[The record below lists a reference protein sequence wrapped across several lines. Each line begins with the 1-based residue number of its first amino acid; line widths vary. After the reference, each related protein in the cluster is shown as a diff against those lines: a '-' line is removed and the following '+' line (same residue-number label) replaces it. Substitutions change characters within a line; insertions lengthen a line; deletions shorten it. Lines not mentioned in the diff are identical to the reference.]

1 MPNIITVCINR
12 LSHPAFPK
20 GSGKFIMQTTTFI
33 LSAIIATAQVL
44 LAAPGHAQGNEQ
56 TIISL
61 DYKNAPIQQVFTA
74 IETKADVVIMFENTG
89 ALKNEKV
96 SITVKNK
103 KVGEVMDALLKG
115 KGLKWTIRENVIR
128 VEKPHPTTVFNP
140 VAPSPSARD
149 TVRKDSVFFIS
160 GKVTDDSGESLPGAS
175 VVVKGTSQRTVT
187 DAGGNYQLPA
197 VPANGVI
204 LFSFVGMTPQEF
216 PAGGSSVRNVK
227 LQRATVG
234 LDEVVA
240 IGYGT
245 QKKINLT
252 GAVGAVSGKDLMANV
267 PTNTVAALQGRLP
280 GVTVTQP
287 SGQPGDEGVSV
298 IIRGIGTMNYAGPM
312 IIVDGLES
320 RMDNISPGDIESVS
334 VLKDASSAAI
344 YGSRA
349 ANGVILV
356 TTKRGKK
363 GVSEINYRGF
373 AGWQATTNLPD
384 HLPSHEYAELYN
396 EGNRNQGLP
405 PRYSN
410 DDIAKYKSGTD
421 PYNFPN
427 TDWLGLLLTESGFT
441 QDHSLSFAGGNNI
454 TSYRVSFGYFG
465 QNGLIKG
472 STHKRYNARINLDS
486 RVKEWLTLGM
496 NMSLSRNNVIYP
508 ISPFSGG
515 EDFFRQANF
524 IPPTVANKNA
534 NGTWNRYTDGNP
546 IAWVDAGGFR
556 NGTNSHLLGSVFGE
570 LTLLKGLTL
579 KGVAGVNYDLGD
591 NKRHVKTIEYYSNGV
606 HTVQGPNSVTDN
618 ITRQQTVTLQSL
630 LNYNRKFGKH
640 DVKGLLG
647 ASREAYKLSSNE
659 AFRKNFPSNDLDQLN
674 GGSTVGMTNGGYTVE
689 SRLGSVFGRANYE
702 FDNRYLL
709 EVNLR
714 RDASSKFNR
723 GYRVGWFPSLSAGWR
738 VTEERFMSGIS
749 WIDNLKLRVS
759 WGQLGNNNIGD
770 YNYFQRIKLGQNYN
784 FGGIVADGAATTV
797 ASNVIISWEKTT
809 ELDLGIDIDLFRNR
823 LLSISADYY
832 NRYTDDILSPVPVS
846 MSFGL
851 PAPVVNAGAMRN
863 KGVELLLEHNYA
875 IGNVQYTVS
884 LNGAFNENKVERYK
898 NPSKG
903 DLIYAEGEPWGSYY
917 GYEVTGIYQ
926 TDAEA
931 SASPHVDGA
940 PVKAG
945 DLIFKDRNKDGKI
958 NGDDRIVL
966 GNTIPGITYGA
977 NINLKYKGFD
987 LSAFFQGASKVSRV
1001 IGAESF
1007 WAFDPNNAL
1016 RMHLDRTITENGKVV
1031 KNGRYPRIL
1040 ITEKHNQVMSS
1051 FSVLNASY
1059 LRLKTAQAGYTL
1071 PAAWLRPAGITKTR
1085 VYASGQNLLTFTK
1098 FPSSFDPELLSGSG
1112 NGTYPQV
1119 KFYTVGIDVTF

>member
-1 MPNIITVCINR
+1 MKLYAIIFLFLCLQVSTGVSAQNVTISEKNTTMEKLFRHIEKQTGYVFFFDHKMIDKTPR
-12 LSHPAFPK
+12 LSVDLKNVPLEKALESILKNQPLSYSIVGKNIVIKQKEEVPVYLPAR
-20 GSGKFIMQTTTFI
+20 
-33 LSAIIATAQVL
+33 
-44 LAAPGHAQGNEQ
+44 
-56 TIISL
+56 SL
-61 DYKNAPIQQVFTA
+61 DQ
-74 IETKADVVIMFENTG
+74 D
-89 ALKNEKV
+89 
-96 SITVKNK
+96 
-103 KVGEVMDALLKG
+103 
-115 KGLKWTIRENVIR
+115 
-128 VEKPHPTTVFNP
+128 
-140 VAPSPSARD
+140 SAGR
-149 TVRKDSVFFIS
+149 IS
-160 GKVTDDSGESLPGAS
+160 GKVTDDNGEPLPGAS
-175 VVVKGTSQRTVT
+175 IVVKGTTVRTVT
-187 DAGGNYQLPA
+187 DAGGNYQLSG
-197 VPANGVI
+197 VPRNGTI
-204 LFSFVGMTPQEF
+204 LFTFVGMMPQEF
-216 PAGGSSVRNVK
+216 VAGGNAVMNIK
-227 LQRATVG
+227 LQRSTVG

-245 QKKINLT
+245 QKKVNLT
-252 GAVGAVSGKDLMANV
+252 GAVGTVSGKDLIANV

-280 GVTVTQP
+280 GVTITQP
-287 SGQPGDEGVSV
+287 SGQPGDEGIS
-298 IIRGIGTMNYAGPM
+298 ILIRGIGTMNYAGPM
-312 IIVDGLES
+312 ILVDGLES
-320 RMDNISPGDIESVS
+320 RMDNVSPGDIESVS

-356 TTKRGKK
+356 TTKRGKN

-410 DDIAKYKSGTD
+410 DDIAKYKSGVD

-427 TDWLGLLLTESGFT
+427 TDWQDLLITESGAT
-441 QDHSLSFAGGNNI
+441 QDHNLSFSGGNNI
-454 TSYRVSFGYFG
+454 TSYRVSFEYFN
-465 QNGLIKG
+465 QKGLIKG

-486 RVKEWLTLGM
+486 RVKEWLTVGT
-496 NMSLSRNNVIYP
+496 NISLSRNNVIYP

-515 EDFFRQANF
+515 EEFFRQINF
-524 IPPTVANKNA
+524 IPPTVSNKNA
-534 NGTWNRYTDGNP
+534 DGTWNRYTDGNP

-591 NKRHVKTIEYYSNGV
+591 NKRHVKKIDYYSNGV
-606 HTVQGPNSVTDN
+606 HTEQGPNSVTDN
-618 ITRQQTVTLQSL
+618 ITRQQTITLQSL

-640 DVKGLLG
+640 AVKGLLG
-647 ASREAYKLSSNE
+647 ASREAYQFFTNE
-659 AFRKNFPSNDLDQLN
+659 AFRKGFPSNDLDQLN
-674 GGSTVGMTNGGYTVE
+674 GGSTEGMTNGGYAIE
-689 SRLGSVFGRANYE
+689 SRLGSIFGRANYE

-709 EVNLR
+709 ELNLR
-714 RDASSKFNR
+714 RDASSRFSR

-738 VTEERFMSGIS
+738 VTEENFMQGVS
-749 WIDNLKLRVS
+749 WIDNLKLRGS

-770 YNYFQRIKLGQNYN
+770 YSYFQRIKLGQNYN
-784 FGGIVADGAATTV
+784 FGGAVADGAATAF
-797 ASNVIISWEKTT
+797 ASNAIISWEKTT
-809 ELDLGIDIDLFRNR
+809 ELDLGFDLDLFRNK
-823 LLSISADYY
+823 LFSISADYY
-832 NRYTDDILSPVPVS
+832 DRYTDDILSSVPVS
-846 MSFGL
+846 MIFGL
-851 PAPVVNAGAMRN
+851 PAPITNAGAMRN
-863 KGVELLLEHNYA
+863 KGIELLLEHNHA
-875 IGNVQYTVS
+875 IGAFQYSVA

-903 DLIYAEGEPWGSYY
+903 DMIYAEGEAWGSYY
-917 GYEVTGIYQ
+917 GFEAIGIYQ

-931 SASPHVDGA
+931 AASPHVEGA
-940 PVKAG
+940 AVKAG
-945 DLIFKDRNKDGKI
+945 DLIFKDQNKDGKV

-966 GNTIPGITYGA
+966 GNTIPKFTYGA
-977 NINLKYKGFD
+977 NINLGYKGFD
-987 LSAFFQGASKVSRV
+987 LSAFFQGASKVNRV

-1016 RMHLDRTITENGKVV
+1016 RMHLDRTIVENGKVV
-1031 KNGRYPRIL
+1031 KNGYYPRIL
-1040 ITEKHNQVMSS
+1040 ITEKHNKENLSS

-1059 LRLKTAQAGYTL
+1059 LRLKTAQIGYTIPTAL
-1071 PAAWLRPAGITKTR
+1071 LKKAAITRAR